1 MDISIIITLFSI
13 ILQGI
18 IGYEIG
24 DMTVNA
30 LNYTTTRGQALRD
43 GLVILICV
51 VFRYFLDKWLI
62 GSKKKLGLS
71 RIVLDI
77 VAFVLGTIVL
87 LLSLEMLASGS
98 VPMTI
103 VVMIMVLV
111 FTVLYEKDIY
121 LTEGTVELNESDP
134 YEMDEM
140 ELSEEVSKKVGAEGK
155 TGKKTLDKGKA
166 DDKNEEFD
174 DDLGIELEIVSSSTG
189 EKVVGDDS
197 SAGLHN
203 SESVEGAEKTVTV
216 NGVVDKVVESD
227 SEDDGEEDDEVEV
240 NPADFSDLKVYTVEL
255 VKLLACV
262 ASVLVG
268 ILAFADVKLEN
279 YSPVYYLV
287 IALVAAL
294 AVVLRAVSRGMES
307 LSKEMDD
314 KTRFIGFSV
323 TVVAFTV
330 YICFKSILVG
340 LVFLLGAYLVK
351 LIIPMAMNYWGTGGT
366 RMVKINIDL
375 LSRLVGRVFIV
386 IMALLL
392 VWFLSYGA
400 IWEQDY
406 LVILAIAF
414 GMQETLM
421 KQNLVK
427 VEVEENLKE
436 EVEKE
441 SEEGV

>member
-13 ILQGI
+13 VLQGV

-43 GLVILICV
+43 GLVILICM

-62 GSKKKLGLS
+62 GSKKKIGLS

-103 VVMIMVLV
+103 VVMLMVLV

-121 LTEGTVELNESDP
+121 LVDELIEGTVNLNESDP
-134 YEMDEM
+134 YGLDEPDPYGVD
-140 ELSEEVSKKVGAEGK
+140 E
-155 TGKKTLDKGKA
+155 
-166 DDKNEEFD
+166 D

-189 EKVVGDDS
+189 EKIEVDKEKQT
-197 SAGLHN
+197 GLHN
-203 SESVEGAEKTVTV
+203 TKVDNDAKNDKNIKTATNKAVKNTST
-216 NGVVDKVVESD
+216 DDELEE
-227 SEDDGEEDDEVEV
+227 EDEDGEVDV
-240 NPADFSDLKVYTVEL
+240 NYSDFSDFKVYTVEL
-255 VKLLACV
+255 VKLLACI
-262 ASVLVG
+262 ASIMVGVLTFVD
-268 ILAFADVKLEN
+268 IKYEN
-279 YSPVYYLV
+279 YSPIYYLI
-287 IALVAAL
+287 IALVAVL
-294 AVVLRAVSRGMES
+294 AVVLRAVSRGMEA
-307 LSKEMDD
+307 LSKEMDS
-314 KTRFIGFSV
+314 KIHFIGFSV
-323 TVVAFTV
+323 TVVAFTI

-366 RMVKINIDL
+366 KVVKINIDL

-392 VWFLSYGA
+392 VWLLSYGA
-400 IWEQDY
+400 IWEQDF

-427 VEVEENLKE
+427 VKGEAEPEQEPIEKAEQELKE
-436 EVEKE
+436 EA
-441 SEEGV
+441 

>member
-1 MDISIIITLFSI
+1 MDISIITTLFSI
-13 ILQGI
+13 VLQGI

-43 GLVILICV
+43 GLVILICM
-51 VFRYFLDKWLI
+51 VFRYFLDKWMI
-62 GSKKKLGLS
+62 GSKKKLGVS
-71 RIVLDI
+71 RVVLDI
-77 VAFVLGTIVL
+77 VTFVLGTIVL

-103 VVMIMVLV
+103 VVMLMVLV

-121 LTEGTVELNESDP
+121 LVDELIEGTVDLNESDP
-134 YEMDEM
+134 YGLEESDPYGLDED
-140 ELSEEVSKKVGAEGK
+140 E
-155 TGKKTLDKGKA
+155 
-166 DDKNEEFD
+166 D
-174 DDLGIELEIVSSSTG
+174 DDLGIELEIVYSSTG
-189 EKVVGDDS
+189 KKIEVDKEEQT
-197 SAGLHN
+197 GLHN
-203 SESVEGAEKTVTV
+203 TR
-216 NGVVDKVVESD
+216 VDNDAKNDKNIKNAANKAVKNNST
-227 SEDDGEEDDEVEV
+227 DDELEEEDEDGEVEV
-240 NPADFSDLKVYTVEL
+240 NYADFSDLKVYTVEL
-255 VKLLACV
+255 VKLLACI
-262 ASVLVG
+262 ASIMVG
-268 ILAFADVKLEN
+268 VLAFVDIKYEN
-279 YSPVYYLV
+279 YSPIYYLI
-287 IALVAAL
+287 IALVAVL
-294 AVVLRAVSRGMES
+294 AVVLRAVSRGMEA
-307 LSKEMDD
+307 LSKEMDS
-314 KTRFIGFSV
+314 KIHFIGFSV
-323 TVVAFTV
+323 TVVAFTI

-366 RMVKINIDL
+366 KVVKINIDL

-386 IMALLL
+386 IIALLL
-392 VWFLSYGA
+392 VWLLSYGA
-400 IWEQDY
+400 IWEQDF

-427 VEVEENLKE
+427 IEVEENLKE

>member
-13 ILQGI
+13 VLQGV

-43 GLVILICV
+43 GLVILICM

-98 VPMTI
+98 VPVTI
-103 VVMIMVLV
+103 VVMLMVLV

-121 LTEGTVELNESDP
+121 LTEGAVELNESDP

-155 TGKKTLDKGKA
+155 TGKKTSTKGNA
-166 DDKNEEFD
+166 DAENEEFD

-203 SESVEGAEKTVTV
+203 SGSIKGAEKTVTV
-216 NGVVDKVVESD
+216 NGVANKDAEDVS
-227 SEDDGEEDDEVEV
+227 DDGDE
-240 NPADFSDLKVYTVEL
+240 ADTSNSAKEINDFRIITAEIVRF
-255 VKLLACV
+255 LACIATV
-262 ASVLVG
+262 MVG
-268 ILAFADVKLEN
+268 ILPFVDIHAEK
-279 YSPVYYLV
+279 YSPVFYLLV
-287 IALVAAL
+287 VLVAVL
-294 AVVLRAVSRGMES
+294 AVVMRTLSRGMDT
-307 LSKEMDD
+307 LIKVPD
-314 KTRFIGFSV
+314 KKVQFIGFSV
-323 TVVAFTV
+323 TVVTFTV

-351 LIIPMAMNYWGTGGT
+351 LIVPMAMNYWGTGGT
-366 RMVKINIDL
+366 KLVKINIDL
-375 LSRLVGRVFIV
+375 LSRLVARIFIV
-386 IMALLL
+386 IIALLT
-392 VWFLSYGA
+392 VWLLSYGA
-400 IWEQDY
+400 IWEKDY
-406 LVILAIAF
+406 LIIISIAF
-414 GMQETLM
+414 GMQEILL

-427 VEVEENLKE
+427 SNEEQE
-436 EVEKE
+436 RDEITQ
-441 SEEGV
+441 